1 MEEPAIEELA
11 GIDTSVP
18 HSARIYDYIL
28 GGSGREFHNSHAIIA
43 WNVYRP
49 HIR

>member
-1 MEEPAIEELA
+1 MEELP

-28 GGSGREFHNSHAIIA
+28 GGQANLSSPRQPRGVDGVNTSA
-43 WNVYRP
+43 P
-49 HIR
+49 G

>member
-1 MEEPAIEELA
+1 MEELP

-28 GGSGREFHNSHAIIA
+28 GYRSSAGPLRSSRGSSPVWTSF
-43 WNVYRP
+43 RP
-49 HIR
+49 ESSS